1 MSYGF
6 SKGNRTYGG
15 AGGFQRDPNLF
26 SSLKKYVN
34 RNSAVIRAVAEYLP
48 YDLLISHGKGGTTPE
63 KRLSSTLRPEMD
75 VRLFQLMINSLRFLV
90 FKTIMYNRHT
100 KLSLSLNFFI
110 MGIKRYCHLNA

>member
-15 AGGFQRDPNLF
+15 AGGFQRDPNIF

-48 YDLLISHGKGGTTPE
+48 YDLLISHGKRGTPPE
-63 KRLSSTLRPEMD
+63 KTVVIS
-75 VRLFQLMINSLRFLV
+75 I
-90 FKTIMYNRHT
+90 KTRDGCA
-100 KLSLSLNFFI
+100 FI
-110 MGIKRYCHLNA
+110 PVND